1 MKLLSAGTAHAGAA
15 AALRSHVALFLELKR
30 RPPGG
35 AGAVDKHTLE
45 TCLCATALALGA
57 VMAGTGNVEAMRL
70 LRRLRSRLDG
80 GGGSAITYGSHMA
93 VSLALGFLFMGGG
106 SRTFSRAP
114 AATAALLTAVVPPYP
129 SSTPEQRFHLQ
140 PLRHLYALATEPRLL
155 RAVDADSGAPCY
167 APLDLSVAA
176 SDCGGAH
183 EVAAVAPCL
192 VPEHAQ
198 LLQLRVTGPR
208 HWPQQLAG
216 EQLRAVLATG
226 TLPVKRR
233 TGCLP
238 YADDAS
244 GVRSLLLRAFHL
256 AAAAVPPPAQ
266 GRLAAEEASAPSAAE
281 AQREQLVA
289 AFSGE
294 AHLLSFSERMAG
306 DAPFYRAALHACLAS
321 AAGDALP
328 AYLALH
334 ALVADVRGGGGCGP
348 ADAPLAL
355 QLSTLRLCRAFY
367 DGALRTRLLG
377 DAAPALLQRTFLD
390 ACALLAELALEQA
403 AAQELPAYLGEC
415 AAPSR
420 LLGAYLAHMGVPS
433 RAALRRG
440 LATALAAAAAAPEPT
455 PLPPCVVRLLL

>member
-1 MKLLSAGTAHAGAA
+1 M
-15 AALRSHVALFLELKR
+15 
-30 RPPGG
+30 
-35 AGAVDKHTLE
+35 
-45 TCLCATALALGA
+45 
-57 VMAGTGNVEAMRL
+57 
-70 LRRLRSRLDG
+70 
-80 GGGSAITYGSHMA
+80 
-93 VSLALGFLFMGGG
+93 
-106 SRTFSRAP
+106 
-114 AATAALLTAVVPPYP
+114 
-129 SSTPEQRFHLQ
+129 
-140 PLRHLYALATEPRLL
+140 
-155 RAVDADSGAPCY
+155 
-167 APLDLSVAA
+167 
-176 SDCGGAH
+176 
-183 EVAAVAPCL
+183 
-192 VPEHAQ
+192 
-198 LLQLRVTGPR
+198 
-208 HWPQQLAG
+208 
-216 EQLRAVLATG
+216 LATG

-266 GRLAAEEASAPSAAE
+266 GRLAADEAGALSAAE

-306 DAPFYRAALHACLAS
+306 DAPFYRAALHAFLAS

-334 ALVADVRGGGGCGP
+334 ALVADVRRGGRGGGP

-377 DAAPALLQRTFLD
+377 DAAPALLQRTFVD
-390 ACALLAELALEQA
+390 ACASLAEQALEQA
-403 AAQELPAYLGEC
+403 AAQELPAYMGEC

-420 LLGAYLAHMGVPS
+420 QLGAYLAHMGVPS
-433 RAALRRG
+433 RSALRRG
-440 LATALAAAAAAPEPT
+440 MATALAAAAAAPEPT
-455 PLPPCVVRLLL
+455 PLPPCVVRLLAQV